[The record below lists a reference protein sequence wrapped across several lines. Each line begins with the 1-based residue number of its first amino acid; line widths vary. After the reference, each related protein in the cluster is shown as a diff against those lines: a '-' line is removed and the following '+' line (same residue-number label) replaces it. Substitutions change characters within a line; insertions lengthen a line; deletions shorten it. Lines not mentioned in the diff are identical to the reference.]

1 MMKFTILAVAVIAF
15 SVPTTGG
22 AQTKDDATQA
32 LIGRWEG
39 QRATEGRLDNVA
51 IVVTKA
57 DKGLA
62 GAVYLNGQVFDAMTN
77 IAVTGQKVTFA
88 VSNMDFTA
96 VIDGKKM
103 TLTAHFENRELW
115 TMTLAKKDKYALL
128 PENAGGDN

>member
-1 MMKFTILAVAVIAF
+1 MAFRTTFSIALRTRSAVT
-15 SVPTTGG
+15 TTGG

-62 GAVYLNGQVFDAMTN
+62 GT
-77 IAVTGQKVTFA
+77 
-88 VSNMDFTA
+88 DFTA

-103 TLTAHFENRELW
+103 TLTAHFENHELW
-115 TMTLAKKDKYALL
+115 TMALAKKDNYALL